1 MNLNYKSNDKIG
13 SEGSVCVPSSLA
25 ISPLRISSLLPL
37 LLLFFIL
44 HFLFF
49 YFFFFLNIFSPAKA
63 QLPAPDDSTVS
74 IFHQSE
80 GETEGERGEKFQMK
94 ITHSLIKLTRDS
106 IKASCQSKSDI
117 LLSGSVPFVG
127 YIKRHIYRREGCTN
141 GVRGTHVATFRK
153 HQSKVASSN
162 LLKN

>member
-13 SEGSVCVPSSLA
+13 SEGSVCVPSSSPR
-25 ISPLRISSLLPL
+25 SPLRISSLLSL
-37 LLLFFIL
+37 LLLFFISCSL
-44 HFLFF
+44 L
-49 YFFFFLNIFSPAKA
+49 LNTFSPAKA
-63 QLPAPDDSTVS
+63 GLPAPDDSTVS

-80 GETEGERGEKFQMK
+80 GETEVGRGEKFQMK

-117 LLSGSVPFVG
+117 LLSGSVPFDG
-127 YIKRHIYRREGCTN
+127 YIKRHIYRREGCTSW
-141 GVRGTHVATFRK
+141 VRGTHVATFRK
-153 HQSKVASSN
+153 HQSKLTSSN

>member
-13 SEGSVCVPSSLA
+13 SEGSVCVPSSSA
-25 ISPLRISSLLPL
+25 ISPFSHFYSCSSFLVLDLFLILFLQQKLR
-37 LLLFFIL
+37 F
-44 HFLFF
+44 
-49 YFFFFLNIFSPAKA
+49 
-63 QLPAPDDSTVS
+63 PAPHDSAVS

-80 GETEGERGEKFQMK
+80 GETEGGRGKKFQMK

-117 LLSGSVPFVG
+117 LLSGSVPFDG

-141 GVRGTHVATFRK
+141 WVRGTHVATFGK
-153 HQSKVASSN
+153 HQSKLASSN